1 MYPLLSYKIFVLD
14 KQILDSIFQDILR
27 LRNSYQEET
36 MLLGIHFEGLKNIR
50 QDIFPYLWE
59 FCRTYRIKL
68 ILFDIPSS
76 LRIHFYLENI
86 PIKIGCGFIE

>member
-14 KQILDSIFQDILR
+14 KQALDSIFQDILR
-27 LRNSYQEET
+27 LCNSYQEET

-50 QDIFPYLWE
+50 QDIFSYLWE
-59 FCRTYRIKL
+59 FCRAYRIKL
-68 ILFDIPSS
+68 ILFDVPLS